1 MRSELT
7 YIYWDSCVFLSYV
20 SAIAERIEVL
30 DALLDQIQHDRRR
43 KLITSS
49 ISIAEVAFASGH
61 GRPERRPSHI
71 EDRIDELWDASFVE
85 LVEVNRPIL
94 YRARTLMRDG
104 LDQGLRLKPYDAV
117 HLATASWI
125 NANIG
130 PVDEIHTYD
139 GDFRA
144 FEKLIGI
151 RIVEPYINQPP
162 LLKEK

>member
-30 DALLDQIQHDRRR
+30 DALLDQIQHDRKR

-71 EDRIDELWDASFVE
+71 EDRIDELRDASFVE
-85 LVEVNRPIL
+85 LVEVCL
-94 YRARTLMRDG
+94 G
-104 LDQGLRLKPYDAV
+104 L
-117 HLATASWI
+117 
-125 NANIG
+125 
-130 PVDEIHTYD
+130 
-139 GDFRA
+139 A
-144 FEKLIGI
+144 FGGG
-151 RIVEPYINQPP
+151 VG
-162 LLKEK
+162 